1 MTSNCTDTSN
11 DDYKIFW
18 FDYFVSIGYIDNSDL
33 VNLYAPYGKCTRS
46 LLWLTY
52 LINIVHYFFLST
64 GILYLLCHHRNQS
77 GFWWPFINWI
87 VSFIFIVSSVILFV
101 FLNLNINL
109 FSILIITVQISTLL
123 ILWISIFIV
132 IVCMFAIE
140 YRYQRCLILFIIIL
154 FLIQICCFIIQILIT
169 FHCLYN
175 LKFRSSFLDY
185 GYWSA
190 IFAAGCTVIST
201 ILLDY
206 IFMWRGQRTAS
217 TRVSPAL
224 IGVSPTPV
232 IQQNNIEDRATS
244 PVDSIILEDFCQ
256 QPEAASHQIYNN
268 NDYTRHFRIQRINQR
283 SDSVQSNNSQNQ
295 ECSDERNANN
305 LLTADETEA

>member
-101 FLNLNINL
+101 FL
-109 FSILIITVQISTLL
+109 
-123 ILWISIFIV
+123 
-132 IVCMFAIE
+132 
-140 YRYQRCLILFIIIL
+140 R
-154 FLIQICCFIIQILIT
+154 
-169 FHCLYN
+169 
-175 LKFRSSFLDY
+175 
-185 GYWSA
+185 YWSA

-268 NDYTRHFRIQRINQR
+268 NDYTRHFCIQRINQR